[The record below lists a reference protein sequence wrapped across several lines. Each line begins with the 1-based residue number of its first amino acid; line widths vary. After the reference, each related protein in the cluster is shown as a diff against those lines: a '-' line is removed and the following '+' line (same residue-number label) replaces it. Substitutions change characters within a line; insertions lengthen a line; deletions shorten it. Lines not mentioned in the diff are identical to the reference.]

1 MALDLT
7 QTSYSTIPSV
17 DIEVGDRD
25 SNTSD
30 KSLNKIAKGLCQVV
44 SYAYKKLK

>member
-17 DIEVGDRD
+17 DIECGDRG
-25 SNTSD
+25 SGWSVAVQG
-30 KSLNKIAKGLCQVV
+30 KIADGIIAGVKRFFNV
-44 SYAYKKLK
+44 K